1 MGVTQILVLR
11 SWSLRNLMERKMGSL
26 TWMSVLLLLL
36 RKMLALFLENM
47 LKPHE
52 EYTLENR

>member
-1 MGVTQILVLR
+1 MTQILVLR
-11 SWSLRNLMERKMGSL
+11 SWSLSNLMERKTGPL

-36 RKMLALFLENM
+36 LRKMLGWFLENM